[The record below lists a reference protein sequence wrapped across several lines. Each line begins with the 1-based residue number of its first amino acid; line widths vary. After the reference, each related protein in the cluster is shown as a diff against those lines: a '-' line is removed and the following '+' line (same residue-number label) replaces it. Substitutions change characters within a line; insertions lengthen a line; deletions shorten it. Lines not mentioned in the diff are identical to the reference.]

1 MIRKYVNSTN
11 YKPENIFNHFKNGLL
26 IVYLCWE
33 VILHKSMASSTS
45 CFFFLEW
52 KNNSQYPNPNYPN
65 AEIAKIGA
73 TLQDISRIVQLV
85 QPIAELS
92 YTDVFPYMVLRLVF
106 NED

>member
-1 MIRKYVNSTN
+1 M
-11 YKPENIFNHFKNGLL
+11 L
-26 IVYLCWE
+26 ILQIINQRTSLTISKTACSLCWE

-106 NED
+106 NEE